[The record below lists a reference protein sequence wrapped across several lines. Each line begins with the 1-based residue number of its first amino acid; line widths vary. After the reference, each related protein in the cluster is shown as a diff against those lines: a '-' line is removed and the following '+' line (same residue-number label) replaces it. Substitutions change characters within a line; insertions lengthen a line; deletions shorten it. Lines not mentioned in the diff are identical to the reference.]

1 MQPLLEHLPLAT
13 DESFVVKYFDYRYYP
28 NPWHFHPEYELVL
41 VTESTGKRFIG
52 DNISNFAPGN
62 LAFIGSN
69 LPHTYRNDD
78 KYFNRNSKLRARSI
92 VIHFMESSLGEDFLA
107 LPEARKLREL
117 LTRSARGIEITGRLN
132 TTVGEKM
139 HEILE
144 LEGLQRWMK
153 LVEILSDIASSKS
166 FRYISQTFM
175 QGHNQKESGRM
186 NQVFD
191 FVLNNYT
198 RDIRI
203 SEVAKI
209 VNMAENSF
217 SRYFSQRT
225 RKTFSTFL
233 TEIRLNH
240 ASKLL
245 LENKMSVAE
254 ICFECGFNNLSNFN
268 RQFLKQYKMNPLAYR
283 KHYEEGA
290 IL

>member
-1 MQPLLEHLPLAT
+1 MQPLLEHLPLSK
-13 DESFVVKYFDYRYYP
+13 DESFVVKNFDYKYYP

-62 LAFIGSN
+62 FAFIGPN

-78 KYFNRNSKLRARSI
+78 KYFNRHSKLRARSI
-92 VIHFMESSLGEDFLA
+92 VIHFTEASLGNDFLA
-107 LPEARKLREL
+107 LPEARKLRDL
-117 LTRSARGIEITGRLN
+117 FARSMRGIEITGKLN
-132 TTVGEKM
+132 KQVSEKM

-153 LVEILSDIASSKS
+153 LTDTLYTIASSRS
-166 FRYISQTFM
+166 FRYISQSFM

-186 NQVFD
+186 SKIFD

-198 RDIRI
+198 RDIRVN
-203 SEVAKI
+203 EVAKI
-209 VNMAENSF
+209 VNMADNSF

-225 RKTFSTFL
+225 RKTFNAFL

-254 ICFECGFNNLSNFN
+254 ICFDSGFNNLSNFN

-283 KHYEEGA
+283 KNYEEEA

>member
-1 MQPLLEHLPLAT
+1 MQPLLEHLPLSK
-13 DESFVVKYFDYRYYP
+13 DESFVVKNFDYKYYP

-62 LAFIGSN
+62 LAFIGPN

-92 VIHFMESSLGEDFLA
+92 VIHFTEASLGRDFLA
-107 LPEARKLREL
+107 LPETGKLREL
-117 LTRSARGIEITGRLN
+117 FARSMRGIEITGKLN
-132 TTVGEKM
+132 KQVSEKM

-153 LVEILSDIASSKS
+153 LTDTLHTIASSRS
-166 FRYISQTFM
+166 FRYISQSFM
-175 QGHNQKESGRM
+175 QGHNQKESSRM
-186 NQVFD
+186 SKIFD

-198 RDIRI
+198 RDIRVN
-203 SEVAKI
+203 EVAKI
-209 VNMAENSF
+209 VNMADNSF

-225 RKTFSTFL
+225 RKTFNTFL

-254 ICFECGFNNLSNFN
+254 ICFDSGFNNLSNFN
-268 RQFLKQYKMNPLAYR
+268 RQFLKQYKMNPLTYR
-283 KHYEEGA
+283 KNYEEEV